1 MFKINIR
8 ISGIHQT
15 RTLNSAMSTILK
27 AFLDLQERGKR
38 PQNVILRLATAYSKL
53 PLIFIPKNLTDVNN
67 NRFRNVIFYHLRMTP
82 NQRWG
87 FVINSVIANDLH
99 MGLEICVENQVYP
112 LFRMPHVDEVICVYD
127 RLDSL

>member
-1 MFKINIR
+1 
-8 ISGIHQT
+8 
-15 RTLNSAMSTILK
+15 MSTILK

-99 MGLEICVENQVYP
+99 MGLDICVENQVYP
-112 LFRMPHVDEVICVYD
+112 LFRMPHVGEIICVYD